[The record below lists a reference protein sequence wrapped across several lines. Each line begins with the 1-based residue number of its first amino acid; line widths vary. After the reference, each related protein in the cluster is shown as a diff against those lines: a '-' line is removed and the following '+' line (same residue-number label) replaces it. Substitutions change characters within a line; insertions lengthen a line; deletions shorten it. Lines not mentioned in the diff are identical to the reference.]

1 MTRRDFHRYG
11 SIVLGGLV
19 KLALAVPAVAFLVS
33 PLRKK
38 NAATGEDAFETLTSL
53 SQLAVGVPR
62 SFAIIRDRTD
72 AWVKYPSEPAGSVW
86 LIRQP
91 AGAKPEVIAFTAECP
106 HLGCAINLAE
116 GGKSFL
122 CPCHTSCVRPGRAP
136 AKPGTTAAHG
146 SARRRADGR
155 PRPQGP
161 GQVPAVPAPCRGKD
175 PPCLSNSPT
184 GSTTG
189 PATERWSGRSPTRSS
204 PAAPAGGTSSAR
216 PSPRSS

>member
-19 KLALAVPAVAFLVS
+19 KLALAVPAVAFLAS

-38 NAATGEDAFETLTSL
+38 NKGSGEDAFETLTSL

-91 AGAKPEVIAFTAECP
+91 AGAKPEVVAFTAECP
-106 HLGCAINLAE
+106 HLGCAVNLS
-116 GGKSFL
+116 GDGKTFL
-122 CPCHTSCVRPGRAP
+122 CPCHTSSFDLEG
-136 AKPGTTAAHG
+136 KP
-146 SARRRADGR
+146 
-155 PRPQGP
+155 QNI
-161 GQVPAVPAPCRGKD
+161 VP
-175 PPCLSNSPT
+175 
-184 GSTTG
+184 
-189 PATERWSGRSPTRSS
+189 
-204 PAAPAGGTSSAR
+204 
-216 PSPRSS
+216 PRSMDRLDVELSADNDPKVRVKFQRFQPLAEERIPLA